1 MVLSYI
7 FDYIFQNQY
16 NKINNEKDI
25 DSIHESQSDS
35 IHEKDIDSIH
45 EKDIDSIHESE
56 INSINESQIDSESKI
71 DENEC
76 INICVYNFYDTKQ
89 DLLTFLRYKKS
100 KLYNKLN
107 KINFVYN
114 KDFIEFNTD
123 IYNYN
128 KYYESKINKIEF
140 DSNFC
145 YYFDEL
151 YKDIKYDYKNIKY
164 ELETYL
170 RNI

>member
-1 MVLSYI
+1 MVFSYI
-7 FDYIFQNQY
+7 YNYFFQNESQ
-16 NKINNEKDI
+16 NNINDI
-25 DSIHESQSDS
+25 DSINDS
-35 IHEKDIDSIH
+35 INDFID
-45 EKDIDSIHESE
+45 
-56 INSINESQIDSESKI
+56 NSINDSIDDSINDSIDDSINDSINDSTKNNT
-71 DENEC
+71 DENINLC
-76 INICVYNFYDTKQ
+76 IYNFYDTKQ

-114 KDFIEFNTD
+114 KHFIEINND

-128 KYYESKINKIEF
+128 KYYESKINKIDF
-140 DSNFC
+140 NSNFN
-145 YYFDEL
+145 YHFDEL
-151 YKDIKYDYKNIKY
+151 CKDIRHDYKTIKY

>member
-25 DSIHESQSDS
+25 DSIN
-35 IHEKDIDSIH
+35 EKDIDSIN
-45 EKDIDSIHESE
+45 ESE
-56 INSINESQIDSESKI
+56 INSINES
-71 DENEC
+71 

-128 KYYESKINKIEF
+128 KYYESKINKIES
-140 DSNFC
+140 DSNFY

-151 YKDIKYDYKNIKY
+151 YKDIYYDYKNIKY